1 MKRESLDTYDV
12 LPQEMIDYL
21 ANYGRHFNKKLLEF
35 ALRQMKHRHSSTGEL
50 KRIKAISKEDVD
62 KLLEVYKI
70 ELDNNQ
76 LYDYV
81 YVANMGKADFLG
93 RSIPDEQ
100 HLAQYIK
107 DVIDDDDGYDGI
119 VFNRWLSD
127 MRRKGV
133 PIDWEDML

>member
-21 ANYGRHFNKKLLEF
+21 ANYGRHFNKKLLMF
-35 ALRQMKHRHSSTGEL
+35 ALKQMKCKHSSTGEL
-50 KRIKAISKEDVD
+50 KRIKAIIKEDVD
-62 KLLEVYKI
+62 KLLEVYNVQL
-70 ELDNNQ
+70 ENNQ

-93 RSIPDEQ
+93 KSIPDEQ

-107 DVIDDDDGYDGI
+107 DVIDDDDGYEGI

-127 MRRKGV
+127 MRRKGIA
-133 PIDWEDML
+133 IDWEDMI